1 MAADFFD
8 PTASLLADSQAR
20 LAAVTAP
27 PAIAPAQPAPAPAP
41 PAVDL
46 VRSFEQA
53 ADQYGVPVDALLA
66 MAEKDSGFDHL
77 SRSRGPGP
85 KSRGL
90 IRMSDEDM
98 ARERV
103 NPYDAPQAIGVA
115 ARKLRGFMDRGA
127 TLDDALRAHGG
138 GGEAGEA
145 YRLDITQR
153 AKRLA
158 DTLYPEETPV
168 DPAAHNIPDGS
179 ALMPAE
185 KSNFARDAY
194 FQTMGGVNKGIG
206 QVVRGIG
213 EAVALVGDHTTTP
226 ILNRLF
232 GREGKTPNALKP
244 VADAL
249 DGFAN
254 KGQSFVSTDTKEAIR
269 QSSPGGDLFKPS
281 TWTLGKNPSLR
292 GYTALALDLFGS
304 MAPVIAASVASGG
317 SAAVGAA
324 VGGAQGGGS
333 AAQQTEEAVV
343 EMAKSPA
350 ADNGKPGATVLEQE
364 SAYYRELLAAGK
376 TPTQALNLTRLA
388 ASRLA
393 FAFTT
398 PVSALGGAATSKL
411 MHPATKVAAGAAL
424 PGRIA
429 ARTGASALE
438 EGLQEAG
445 EQIAQNAGTNAGAGT
460 NIDLTDDTFGNFILG
475 ALGGGVPG
483 AVGGALSKRAGTRDQ
498 TAPLASST
506 PTPAAPT
513 LAAAPQAAAPA
524 QPSGPLGRALDAG
537 APRLSEVAK
546 PAGGVVVV
554 TDEIGQMT
562 GHVIAQDADGVT
574 FQSADGQRFLYSPAE
589 IASGAVK
596 VEAAPAEMVSA
607 ASAPISSEPVAAPM
621 TPAEAP
627 RAELA
632 ASAGEDRAIAAPL
645 AAPDAARPP
654 VASSEAGADPRPVAT
669 AMGAQSEAPKTGLW
683 VKRLE
688 GGDPKNIS
696 YALMR
701 GDDHV
706 GMAALTLDKFDE
718 QGRPVSGYIE
728 SIGGR
733 DYAAPSGE
741 GWQSGVNSLGPRA
754 ILALRRQFQSDFQ
767 TVSTLNADRASGA
780 RFGGDY
786 ERTVADQKPMQV
798 NLRAE
803 VAGKGATTDTA
814 PVARADDTASRAT
827 GTSKIEVA
835 SDPRNEA
842 ARQIDPELAQVS
854 EPALRVKL
862 KTLAMQARNAGAWNA
877 EMKAARRVIEGEI
890 ALRQRAAEAPASA
903 APATTDARDPSPAA
917 SARESAGNYAPAP
930 VTPIKSPT
938 PPAAAKVAKASVAA
952 NAPARGMS
960 KAELSS
966 HLAAGEDGDLLSRL
980 IDGGRVVLHESA
992 DSLPAEASHAAGTVQ
1007 GVATPDGRIHLVAS
1021 NLSADS
1027 ARGALM
1033 HEVFHSGAGAA
1044 DRRAG
1049 RAWRAARGRGA
1060 GDARQA
1066 AHRVR
1071 QAEPGGWLLAHGDP
1085 PRRAGGHARRPHGRR
1100 DRRLCRGAR
1109 RACAGGAAGA
1119 R

>member
-1 MAADFFD
+1 MMDESFFNPTGQLLADTQARLDAVSKPLEAAATLAGQS
-8 PTASLLADSQAR
+8 PQTATSRAPSPPAASLL
-20 LAAVTAP
+20 TH
-27 PAIAPAQPAPAPAP
+27 
-41 PAVDL
+41 
-46 VRSFEQA
+46 FEAA

-66 MAEKDSGFDHL
+66 MAEKDSGFDQL

-90 IRMSDEDM
+90 IRISDEDM

-115 ARKLRGFMDRGA
+115 AKKLRTMMDGGA
-127 TLDDALRAHGG
+127 TLDDAIKAHGG
-138 GGEAGEA
+138 GDD
-145 YRLDITQR
+145 YLNDIRGR
-153 AKRLA
+153 AKRFA
-158 DTLYPEETPV
+158 DTLYPEEAPV
-168 DPAAHNIPDGS
+168 DPAAHTIPDGS
-179 ALMPAE
+179 ALKPAAE
-185 KSNFARDAY
+185 SNFARDAY
-194 FQTMGGVNKGIG
+194 FQTIGGVNKGIG
-206 QVVRGIG
+206 QVVRGVG
-213 EAVALVGDHTTTP
+213 EAVATIGDYTTTP

-244 VADAL
+244 AADAL
-249 DGFAN
+249 DDFGK
-254 KGQSFVSTDTKEAIR
+254 KGQSFVSADTKEAIR
-269 QSSPGGDLFKPS
+269 QSSPGGDLLKPS

-292 GYTALALDLFGS
+292 GYAALGLDVFGG
-304 MAPVIAASVASGG
+304 MLPVIAASVASGG

-333 AAQQTEEAVV
+333 AAQQAEEAII

-376 TPTQALNLTRLA
+376 TPKQALNLTRLA

-398 PVSALGGAATSKL
+398 PVSALGGAATSKFI
-411 MHPATKVAAGAAL
+411 HPATKVAAGAAL

-483 AVGGALSKRAGTRDQ
+483 AVGGALSKRAGTNDAARPASQEASVAQPEAGTSPAQ
-498 TAPLASST
+498 TPSVAPA
-506 PTPAAPT
+506 PAA
-513 LAAAPQAAAPA
+513 
-524 QPSGPLGRALDAG
+524 PSGPLGRALDAG

-546 PAGGVVVV
+546 PAGGPVTV
-554 TDEIGQMT
+554 TDEIGQMM

-574 FQSADGQRFLYSPAE
+574 FQSTDGQRFLYSPAE

-596 VEAAPAEMVSA
+596 VEAAPAEIVSA
-607 ASAPISSEPVAAPM
+607 PPAPLNAEPVAATM

-632 ASAGEDRAIAAPL
+632 PRAGEDRARAAPL
-645 AAPDAARPP
+645 AAPDAAPQP
-654 VASSEAGADPRPVAT
+654 VASGEAGADQRPVTA
-669 AMGAQSEAPKTGLW
+669 AMGAQSEDPKTGFW
-683 VKRLE
+683 VKRIE
-688 GGDPKNIS
+688 AGDPKNVS

-728 SIGGR
+728 SVGGR
-733 DYAAPSGE
+733 DYAAPTGE

-754 ILALRRQFQSDFQ
+754 ILALRRQFQSDFP
-767 TVSTLNADRASGA
+767 TVSTLDADRASGA

-786 ERTVADQKPMQV
+786 ERAVADHKPMQV

-803 VAGKGATTDTA
+803 NAGKGATTDTA

-827 GTSKIEVA
+827 GTLKIEVA

-842 ARQIDPELAQVS
+842 ARQIDSDFAQAS

-862 KTLAMQARNAGAWNA
+862 KTLAVQAKTAGGWNA
-877 EMKAARRVIEGEI
+877 EMKAARREIEAEI
-890 ALRQRAAEAPASA
+890 GKRQRDASAETPAPA
-903 APATTDARDPSPAA
+903 
-917 SARESAGNYAPAP
+917 
-930 VTPIKSPT
+930 I
-938 PPAAAKVAKASVAA
+938 
-952 NAPARGMS
+952 PAR
-960 KAELSS
+960 
-966 HLAAGEDGDLLSRL
+966 AGEDRAIAASGSPPRTLRQPLW
-980 IDGGRVVLHESA
+980 
-992 DSLPAEASHAAGTVQ
+992 PAP
-1007 GVATPDGRIHLVAS
+1007 TPS
-1021 NLSADS
+1021 S
-1027 ARGALM
+1027 ARPVMRL
-1033 HEVFHSGAGAA
+1033 
-1044 DRRAG
+1044 RR
-1049 RAWRAARGRGA
+1049 
-1060 GDARQA
+1060 
-1066 AHRVR
+1066 
-1071 QAEPGGWLLAHGDP
+1071 
-1085 PRRAGGHARRPHGRR
+1085 
-1100 DRRLCRGAR
+1100 
-1109 RACAGGAAGA
+1109 
-1119 R
+1119 